1 MALGFLWYTLVWGGS
16 VWLWCFTSYP
26 HQGVWKSPLIGIDL
40 VSCVLLLFR
49 VLCLWLLIRI
59 GALDALDTL
68 RLQPI
73 NRYPRYLSRVIPDTS
88 REVTGIPLGWLRG
101 YLYGVSLSTPS
112 GEFSSQRQGQAL
124 GL

>member
-1 MALGFLWYTLVWGGS
+1 MALGFCAIPWCGEALFGSGVLLRMFIGG
-16 VWLWCFTSYP
+16 
-26 HQGVWKSPLIGIDL
+26 GKSPLIGIDL
-40 VSCVLLLFR
+40 VSCAFLLFR

-59 GALDALDTL
+59 GALEALDTL
-68 RLQPI
+68 RLQPF
-73 NRYPRYLSRVIPDTS
+73 NRCPRYLSRVIPGTS

-101 YLYGVSLSTPS
+101 YVCGVSLSTPS